1 VANKKLDDDILEALR
16 AETIDDDAPDLE
28 EFDEL
33 DGRRVHCWV
42 LLKAGKRDVNCDV

>member
-1 VANKKLDDDILEALR
+1 M
-16 AETIDDDAPDLE
+16 TIDDDAPDLE

-42 LLKAGKRDVNCDV
+42 LLMAGKRDVSNDLYIEPSTGTI